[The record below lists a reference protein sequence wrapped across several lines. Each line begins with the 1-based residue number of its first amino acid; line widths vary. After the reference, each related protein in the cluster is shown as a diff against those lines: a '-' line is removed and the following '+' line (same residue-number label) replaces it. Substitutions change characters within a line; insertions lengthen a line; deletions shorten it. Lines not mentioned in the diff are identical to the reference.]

1 MRHGAAAYVAM
12 ADEKYARFHFYPPK
26 MHYFALFC
34 VGLPTHL
41 LTVVSFKGFKIRVS
55 VIRYKPMFL
64 FYQINIDLIRL
75 NKEKTDGIILCHLL

>member
-1 MRHGAAAYVAM
+1 
-12 ADEKYARFHFYPPK
+12 

-64 FYQINIDLIRL
+64 FYQITSNFVSF
-75 NKEKTDGIILCHLL
+75 NAEKTSGILFSTAK